1 MTSTRLTEQLNTML
15 SDAAIPAL
23 SIGWRQGNKTRA
35 IAGGVTD
42 TAAPIPV
49 DNATLFQAASIGK
62 PVSSAIVL
70 DLVEQRLWDLDTPL
84 ADLVDYGPPEIRLDP
99 HYRQLTTRTVI
110 GQCSGLPNWFSGEDN
125 QKFLIEPG
133 KRFIYSGLALEFLK
147 EVITKT
153 LIYPWNPD
161 IEQGRDEASI
171 MHHRWEQ
178 LAQAFFE
185 KAGMQQTTYLQSE
198 ASRLYGADHVA
209 REHLAT
215 FSPIDSRTPKDS
227 EITYAAGS
235 LLTTATDYIAFLS
248 YCFSNPFLKST
259 LLTGSTPLGDFPET
273 PGIENHIQWGL
284 GMGIYQDE
292 EKTLAFHWG
301 NNTGSHAFCAM
312 NSDTGDCIA
321 CFVNSENGP
330 NVFQALSEVI
340 VGEMRPLF
348 SWLSRYCAFNAASPA
363 ALSSSPADLIRLAND
378 QYQEGDRLAI
388 SGKAMQGPGIF
399 SNGGATSTDSSVAH
413 KAMPVDKKM

>member
-1 MTSTRLTEQLNTML
+1 MTSTRLTEQLNTIL
-15 SDAAIPAL
+15 NDAAIPAL
-23 SIGWRQGNKTRA
+23 SVGWRQGNETRA
-35 IAGGVTD
+35 IAGGVAD
-42 TAAPIPV
+42 TAAPVPV

-70 DLVEQRLWDLDTPL
+70 NLVEQGLWGLDTSL
-84 ADLVDYGPPEIRLDP
+84 ADLADYGPLGVRLDP
-99 HYRQLTTRTVI
+99 YYRQLTTRMVI
-110 GQCSGLPNWFSGEDN
+110 GQCSGLPNWFSGEGS
-125 QKFLIEPG
+125 QQFLIEPG
-133 KRFIYSGLALEFLK
+133 KRFIYSGLAFEFLK

-153 LIYPWNPD
+153 LDYHWNTD

-178 LAQAFFE
+178 LAQAFFA
-185 KAGMQQTTYLQSE
+185 KVGMQRTTYLQSE

-209 REHLAT
+209 REHLANL
-215 FSPIDSRTPKDS
+215 SPIDSRIPKDS

-259 LLTGSTPLGDFPET
+259 LLTGSTPLKGFPDT
-273 PGIENHIQWGL
+273 PGIENDIQWGL
-284 GMGIYQDE
+284 GMGLYQYE

-312 NSDTGDCIA
+312 NSNTGDCIA

-330 NVFQALSEVI
+330 NIFQALSEVI
-340 VGEMRPLF
+340 VGEMKPVF
-348 SWLSRYCAFNAASPA
+348 SWLSHYCAFNAITPATLSITPAELIQSASE
-363 ALSSSPADLIRLAND
+363 
-378 QYQEGDRLAI
+378 QYQTEARMAVSSKAI
-388 SGKAMQGPGIF
+388 LGAGGFSSNEMPSPTYNTPPAGKK
-399 SNGGATSTDSSVAH
+399 H
-413 KAMPVDKKM
+413 R